1 VTVLKIHPE
10 KTALPASS
18 QLSCEI
24 GPENAV
30 LLLLNPLDREWL
42 HQRRQCYP
50 PVAVTHWRR
59 KSTIISFGTQAM
71 FERDQNP
78 L

>member
-30 LLLLNPLDREWL
+30 KMLLLWLDN
-42 HQRRQCYP
+42 H
-50 PVAVTHWRR
+50 
-59 KSTIISFGTQAM
+59 
-71 FERDQNP
+71 
-78 L
+78 

>member
-10 KTALPASS
+10 KIALPASS

-24 GPENAV
+24 GSENAV
-30 LLLLNPLDREWL
+30 KMLLLLNPLDREWP

-50 PVAVTHWRR
+50 R
-59 KSTIISFGTQAM
+59 
-71 FERDQNP
+71 
-78 L
+78 

>member
-10 KTALPASS
+10 KIALPASS

-30 LLLLNPLDREWL
+30 LLLLNPLDREWP
-42 HQRRQCYP
+42 HQRRYL
-50 PVAVTHWRR
+50 AHLRG
-59 KSTIISFGTQAM
+59 FDAG
-71 FERDQNP
+71 FENFCAP
-78 L
+78 SA

>member
-30 LLLLNPLDREWL
+30 LLLLNPLDREWP

-50 PVAVTHWRR
+50 R
-59 KSTIISFGTQAM
+59 
-71 FERDQNP
+71 
-78 L
+78 